1 MIDSSELV
9 YKYRCQIAVCYRA
22 GEQKYNLQPA
32 RSQSEIVKNCHIVT
46 LIHRRVT
53 FPVKTPSLTSQLKSV
68 NLLLLEDSCRRSERR
83 SRNLMTAAMCEERKD
98 DDHATM
104 YCLVYFILSFC
115 LPELSLNVKT
125 KACLMSVDC
134 QGVELIVHCH
144 CHTLAIGSQEL
155 SSLL

>member
-1 MIDSSELV
+1 ML
-9 YKYRCQIAVCYRA
+9 
-22 GEQKYNLQPA
+22 
-32 RSQSEIVKNCHIVT
+32 
-46 LIHRRVT
+46 
-53 FPVKTPSLTSQLKSV
+53 
-68 NLLLLEDSCRRSERR
+68 
-83 SRNLMTAAMCEERKD
+83 TAAMCEERKD

-104 YCLVYFILSFC
+104 YCIVYFILSFY